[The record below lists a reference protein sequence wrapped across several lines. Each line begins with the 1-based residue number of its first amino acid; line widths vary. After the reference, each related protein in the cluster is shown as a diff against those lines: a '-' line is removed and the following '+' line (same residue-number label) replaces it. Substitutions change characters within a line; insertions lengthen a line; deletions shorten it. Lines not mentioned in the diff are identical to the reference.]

1 MSTSIQEILKRLGP
15 EDLPILSVSAAEFAK
30 LATRGERA
38 DPHEIGDVVL
48 HDPFFTLNLLRTMGT
63 RKRGR
68 LAGEITTVEH
78 AIMMIGAKPLFTH
91 FAQPTLIENQFKA
104 NPRAL
109 LQLRRALSRAHHAA
123 CQARDWAI
131 ARQDIES
138 EEVYIAASLN
148 DIAEQILCYLAPELA
163 EKLSEEIRRDPA
175 ATRAAQHNALGFDL
189 AALHAEIVRVFQWPS
204 LLQELTDPTH
214 MEKPRAM
221 NVQLAASVARH
232 AEFGWQGAAL
242 ERDMEAVAA
251 LLRLPVD
258 ETIARIHRTA
268 ALAARAWQWYK
279 APPAARWLP
288 LIPPTSATPV
298 NAPPSSP
305 ALNTTA
311 EVMAWAMRA
320 LQEQA
325 GLSRAVFALRTPD
338 GKYLRGKFTVGAAA
352 DTPFA
357 QFELVLDTPHLL
369 AHLLNKPQS
378 VWLNQQNRENLQHF
392 LTPELT
398 QLIGSGEF
406 FASSLFLGAKPF
418 GLFYGDRRGT
428 KAGAL
433 DEASYQAFKAIG
445 TKVSQALN
453 QLAEKKS

>member
-1 MSTSIQEILKRLGP
+1 MSTSIQEILQRLGP
-15 EDLPILSVSAAEFAK
+15 EDLPILSVSAAEFAN

-68 LAGEITTVEH
+68 LAGDITTVEH
-78 AIMMIGAKPLFTH
+78 AIMMMGVKPLFTH

-148 DIAEQILCYLAPELA
+148 DIAEQVLCFLAPALA
-163 EKLSEEIRRDPA
+163 EKLSEEIRRDPL
-175 ATRAAQHNALGFDL
+175 ATRATQQSVLGFDL
-189 AALHAEIVRVFQWPS
+189 AALHTEIVRVFQWPS
-204 LLQELTDPTH
+204 LLQALTDPANV
-214 MEKPRAM
+214 EKPRAM

-242 ERDMEAVAA
+242 ERDMEAVSA
-251 LLRLPVD
+251 LLRLPID
-258 ETIARIHRTA
+258 ETVARIHRTA

-288 LIPPTSATPV
+288 LIPSTPATP
-298 NAPPSSP
+298 ATTPQSASP
-305 ALNTTA
+305 LNTTA

-338 GKYLRGKFTVGAAA
+338 GKYLRGKFAVGAAA

-357 QFELVLDTPHLL
+357 KFELALDTPHLL
-369 AHLLNKPQS
+369 AHLMNKAQS
-378 VWLNQQNRENLQHF
+378 VWLNPQNRDNLQHF
-392 LTPELT
+392 LTPQLT

-406 FASSLFLGAKPF
+406 FASSLFLGEKPF
-418 GLFYGDRRGT
+418 GLFYGDRG
-428 KAGAL
+428 GIAL
-433 DEASYQAFKAIG
+433 DAVSYQTFKTIG
-445 TKVSQALN
+445 AKVSRALN
-453 QLAEKKS
+453 QQP